1 MPSAEELRELGNRKN
16 AMDKFLEVATFE
28 VKAAAGFGNKSITID
43 APPSIKPDVAR
54 FYLMKTFPDCTIT
67 KNLFS
72 PHIKIKWG

>member
-1 MPSAEELRELGNRKN
+1 MLTAEELRELGNRKN
-16 AMDKFLEVATFE
+16 TLEKFLEIAIFE

-43 APPSIKPDVAR
+43 APLSVKPDVAR